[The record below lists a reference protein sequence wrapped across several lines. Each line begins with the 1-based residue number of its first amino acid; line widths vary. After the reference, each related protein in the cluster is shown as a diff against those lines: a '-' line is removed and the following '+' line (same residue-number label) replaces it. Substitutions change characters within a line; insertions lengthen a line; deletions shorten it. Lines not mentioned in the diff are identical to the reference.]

1 MTRKLPGSRIA
12 CGQLKA
18 TFSNVASLLEASVR
32 PASNNS
38 AFKISQVI
46 HGASW
51 RNHKLNNQDGF
62 NQECCNCRCKFR
74 EPSPISDTHNL
85 IDLQATGRIGQHIFQ
100 ALVARG
106 TFCVTVLTRTN
117 NLAQAHAGVDVK
129 TVDYDE
135 PASVVDALKG
145 QEALVITM
153 ANTAPDTQQLVLVK
167 AAADAGV
174 RWILPNEWGSDTAH
188 PYNQRAGVYRN
199 KQAVRDL
206 IDELRVSSWVAVV
219 SNQWFE
225 MSLSTGRYGIDINRR
240 KVTFFDD
247 GTAKTTTTTKLQ
259 VGRAVASLLSLP
271 EDGSSPALSDFAHR
285 HIYISSFLLS
295 QRDMLGAVQRNT
307 NSSPHQWITQ
317 SVSLKAALDSTYQ
330 ALRQGD
336 HAAALEWISAS
347 NFAPG
352 SGSDYAATR
361 ETANKV
367 LGLPEEDLDEAT
379 RRAIR
384 EAHLLSKK

>member
-1 MTRKLPGSRIA
+1 MASIR
-12 CGQLKA
+12 
-18 TFSNVASLLEASVR
+18 NVAIV
-32 PASNNS
+32 
-38 AFKISQVI
+38 
-46 HGASW
+46 G
-51 RNHKLNNQDGF
+51 
-62 NQECCNCRCKFR
+62 
-74 EPSPISDTHNL
+74 
-85 IDLQATGRIGQHIFQ
+85 ATGRIGQHIFQ

-188 PYNQRAGVYRN
+188 PYNERAGVYRN
-199 KQAVRDL
+199 KQAVRDR
-206 IDELRVSSWVAVV
+206 IDELGVSSWVAVV

-271 EDGSSPALSDFAHR
+271 EDGSSPALSDFAHK
-285 HIYISSFLLS
+285 HIYISSFF
-295 QRDMLGAVQRNT
+295 LGQRNT
-307 NSSPHQWITQ
+307 NTSPHQWTTQ
-317 SVSLKAALDSTYQ
+317 SVSLKAVLDSTYQ
-330 ALRQGD
+330 GLRQGD

-352 SGSDYAATR
+352 SGNDYAVTR
-361 ETANKV
+361 ETANTV

-384 EAHLLSKK
+384 EAHLLFKK